1 MSRPLRLR
9 RMSSGRISRGG
20 KPKKEWMVWPP
31 TLTAA
36 SPVGASTTISSVII
50 PRRQVSSV
58 DLPVPARPVTNR
70 WPSLSRRKSWAAR
83 YSLVGSTPAGHDLAA
98 VGAGAAM
105 AAGSANEVVPVCAR
119 IVRRIIGEAVPS
131 PHSSSMGRGL
141 G

>member
-50 PRRQVSSV
+50 PRRLVSSV

-70 WPSLSRRKSWAAR
+70 WPSLSRRKS
-83 YSLVGSTPAGHDLAA
+83 
-98 VGAGAAM
+98 
-105 AAGSANEVVPVCAR
+105 
-119 IVRRIIGEAVPS
+119 
-131 PHSSSMGRGL
+131 
-141 G
+141 